1 MEYGK
6 EGGRSG
12 FGNVCGVKVVFGM
25 EWVRSRYG
33 VGRYARVEEYASKGV
48 CE

>member
-12 FGNVCGVKVVFGM
+12 FGNVCGV
-25 EWVRSRYG
+25 
-33 VGRYARVEEYASKGV
+33 EEYASRGV
-48 CE
+48 CEQR